1 MSQDTIFGLSI
12 QFASFTI
19 QGMSTR
25 LTPVV
30 ILAAGV
36 TVLFWGSAFPGIRA
50 GLEAY
55 SPTHLAVLRFL
66 SASLVMLIYALVT
79 RMRLPA
85 RKDLPRIFL
94 LGLSGF
100 TFYNVALNIG
110 EVNIAAGPASLLVQ
124 TVPIWTILM
133 AMLFLKERLRLWG
146 WLGIVISFCGVLVI
160 AFGNGQ
166 SFHLTWGAVLI
177 LSAAISSSV
186 YNILQKQML
195 ASYRPVE
202 ITTYAIWAGTLLL
215 LPYANGLLGQM
226 QVAPHDATLAVV
238 YLGVF
243 PAALAYTIWAFLLSK
258 MPAGRAASFL
268 YAVPVM
274 AFLIGWVWLGETLKV
289 IDLVGGFF
297 ALGGVVLVNTLGREK
312 G

>member
-1 MSQDTIFGLSI
+1 M
-12 QFASFTI
+12 
-19 QGMSTR
+19 
-25 LTPVV
+25 V

-36 TVLFWGSAFPGIRA
+36 TVFFWGSAFPGIRA

-79 RMRLPA
+79 RMHLPV
-85 RKDLPRIFL
+85 RKDFPRIFL
-94 LGLSGF
+94 LGFLGF

-133 AMLFLKERLRLWG
+133 AMFILKERLRLWG

-160 AFGNGQ
+160 AFGKGQ
-166 SFHLTWGAVLI
+166 GFQLSWGAVLI
-177 LSAAISSSV
+177 LIAAISSSA
-186 YNILQKQML
+186 YNIIQKQML

-202 ITTYAIWAGTLLL
+202 ITTYAVWAGTLLL
-215 LPYANGLLGQM
+215 LPFAYGLPDQM
-226 QVAPHDATLAVV
+226 QVATLGATLAVV

-274 AFLIGWVWLGETLKV
+274 AFLIGWVWLGETPKV

-297 ALGGVVLVNTLGREK
+297 CAGRGCAGQHAGK
-312 G
+312 GKGIGYLLAD